1 MKKIIL
7 IILSIILI
15 TIPAWGNAAAPSQDP
30 ETNMLYFS
38 DDTGISLVEEW
49 ITFTVDGEWDQRA
62 QVEVKYILKNID
74 NEEENIKLMFL
85 GPGMASDEAKI
96 KADSKVIGNIR
107 LVESSGI
114 PENWESVEDINIY
127 EPVSGKLLERGFS
140 GYGRGTYEDKG
151 YEFGIDIPL
160 GETLELDIQYK
171 SDGGYYSY
179 NEVVNDV
186 NTQIYYLTPAKYWEG
201 DAKVNMAVVFPND
214 KYEIYS
220 NIDLEKTNH
229 NTYSTLLDEIPEE
242 EWYFHYVSREGLPFG
257 TNFIKT
263 NNTIAGAIVVV
274 TLALG
279 FYLMKKKKKALS
291 IIIFLLT
298 IPEFFLFRFSGYG
311 GLFVLFIGI
320 PIVLL
325 AAVVVGLVK
334 LYMRKR
340 DKNRL

>member
-1 MKKIIL
+1 MKKILL
-7 IILSIILI
+7 IILAVILI
-15 TIPAWGNAAAPSQDP
+15 TVPAWGNAAAPAQDP
-30 ETNMLYFS
+30 ETNMVYFS

-49 ITFTVDGEWDQRA
+49 ITFTTDERYNQIA
-62 QVEVKYILKNID
+62 QVEVKYLLKNID
-74 NEEENIKLMFL
+74 NGEEKTKLMFL
-85 GPGMASDEAKI
+85 GPGMASDEAKVFANGELI
-96 KADSKVIGNIR
+96 EDIR
-107 LVESSGI
+107 LVESSSI
-114 PENWESVEDINIY
+114 PENWESLNDINIY

-140 GYGRGTYEDKG
+140 GYGRGFYEDKG
-151 YEFGIDIPL
+151 YEFTIDIPL
-160 GETLELDIQYK
+160 GETLELDIQYQ

-186 NTQIYYLTPAKYWEG
+186 YTQIYYLTPARFWEG
-201 DAKVNMAVVFPND
+201 NANVNMAVVFPD
-214 KYEIYS
+214 DSYEIHS
-220 NIDLEKTNH
+220 NIDLEKTDQ
-229 NTYSTLLDEIPEE
+229 NTYSTVLNEIPEE
-242 EWYFHYVSREGLPFG
+242 EWYFSYVSREGLTFG

-263 NNTIAGAIVVV
+263 NNTIAGIIVLL

-279 FYLMKKKKKALS
+279 FYFMKKKKKALS

-320 PIVLL
+320 PIVLI

-334 LYMRKR
+334 LYLSKR

>member
-74 NEEENIKLMFL
+74 NEEENIKLIFL
-85 GPGMASDEAKI
+85 GPGMASDEANI
-96 KADSKVIGNIR
+96 KADGKIIEDIR
-107 LVESSGI
+107 LVESNGI
-114 PENWESVEDINIY
+114 PENWESVEDLNIY

>member
-7 IILSIILI
+7 IVLSIILI

-30 ETNMLYFS
+30 ETNMLFFS

-49 ITFTVDGEWDQRA
+49 ITFTVDEEWDQRA

-114 PENWESVEDINIY
+114 PENWESVEDLNIY

-151 YEFGIDIPL
+151 YEFSIDIPL
-160 GETLELDIQYK
+160 GETVELDIQYE
-171 SDGGYYSY
+171 SWGGYYSY

-186 NTQIYYLTPAKYWEG
+186 YTQIYYLTPAKYWEG
-201 DAKVNMAVVFPND
+201 DARVNMEVVFPNES
-214 KYEIYS
+214 YEIYS
-220 NIDLEKTNH
+220 NIDLKKANQNKYLTV
-229 NTYSTLLDEIPEE
+229 LDEIPEE
-242 EWYFHYVSREGLPFG
+242 EWYFHYVSKEGLTFG
-257 TNFIKT
+257 TNYIKT
-263 NNTIAGAIVVV
+263 NNTIAGAIVVM

-279 FYLMKKKKKALS
+279 FYFMKKKKKAL
-291 IIIFLLT
+291 IIILFLLT

-320 PIVLL
+320 PIVLI
-325 AAVVVGLVK
+325 AAVTVGLVK
-334 LYMRKR
+334 LYMSKR
-340 DKNRL
+340 DRNKL